1 MRWLPPTTI
10 YQFRRL
16 AGTSNS
22 RITVTH
28 LFPSHSLDMALT
40 ACTVSWPAV
49 APTVAVSV
57 ARSHRLSGSPF
68 KGVVKK
74 TNLSAKSPSK
84 LVAVRASASTDTHD
98 ADTGATANLK
108 EFLSDLKN
116 VGRVRLIVNTGLG
129 VLESVTTLDG
139 LFYHTLPGKGE
150 YANVIKSEENVD
162 FHLLLS
168 SVSGA
173 KLITGKS
180 MRGDFPTYTVRFLN
194 AEKEVGA
201 SIFVMWKPGTMG
213 DYDEGQAD
221 AYQSLVNKYGEEV
234 SFASTEYDI

>member
-1 MRWLPPTTI
+1 
-10 YQFRRL
+10 
-16 AGTSNS
+16 
-22 RITVTH
+22 
-28 LFPSHSLDMALT
+28 
-40 ACTVSWPAV
+40 
-49 APTVAVSV
+49 
-57 ARSHRLSGSPF
+57 
-68 KGVVKK
+68 
-74 TNLSAKSPSK
+74 
-84 LVAVRASASTDTHD
+84 
-98 ADTGATANLK
+98 
-108 EFLSDLKN
+108 
-116 VGRVRLIVNTGLG
+116 VRLIVNTGLG

-201 SIFVMWKPGTMG
+201 SIFVMWKP
-213 DYDEGQAD
+213 
-221 AYQSLVNKYGEEV
+221 
-234 SFASTEYDI
+234 

>member
-1 MRWLPPTTI
+1 MENEITI
-10 YQFRRL
+10 FVIFLER
-16 AGTSNS
+16 A
-22 RITVTH
+22 TV
-28 LFPSHSLDMALT
+28 SHYSKFTQPLNMALT
-40 ACTVSWPAV
+40 ASTVSWAAV
-49 APTVAVSV
+49 VPSLAVSV
-57 ARSHRLSGSPF
+57 ARSQRLRTSPF
-68 KGVVKK
+68 MGMAK
-74 TNLSAKSPSK
+74 TTKLSVRSQSK
-84 LVAVRASASTDTHD
+84 LVVVRATASTDTYD

-129 VLESVTTLDG
+129 VLESVTTLGG

-221 AYQSLVNKYGEEV
+221 AYKALVNKYGEEV